1 MNRRNIYTLHGLHCV
16 GLCAWLLAGCSR
28 PAADNR
34 AALVCTS
41 LAVDNQVW
49 LAREPATVA
58 MKFTKM
64 QRGWYE
70 WLRGTAVLFWAD
82 ATGPTVWN
90 RPTAFGDFA
99 SSNVR
104 VVGDPHV
111 ENLGSFRA
119 SDGTM
124 FADWNDLDAN
134 GYAPYW
140 IDARRLALTIIAAVT
155 SATAAI
161 DTVLLADVSHAV
173 AAGYV
178 EQITAL
184 ANGAAPLVLGIG
196 VDPLFDKLLDKA
208 QRDGAALRRLNEI
221 APVVNAQRRIGF
233 GPQEPTADDGVV
245 ENELTG
251 MGAPAEAA
259 MATIIESWR
268 VTTVPPLSAAAATI
282 KGMRRRL
289 GAGVASYPALRYYVL
304 LEGPTAALDD
314 DLVVE
319 IKESRDGIFVAQPTT
334 FHPLPWQS
342 NGERVATGQRLAQG
356 YPNGDPLLGWAQLGP
371 QSYRVVSRTGFQRG
385 LNASDIADLLEK
397 GATGRTQLLRVANL
411 MGQVLARAHG
421 QAPTAAGV
429 PGYMAV
435 APLLI
440 GHAADFGDEVAA
452 FVAAYAPR
460 SRQDFLDASSNEL
473 TECAMRAK
481 GPLP

>member
-1 MNRRNIYTLHGLHCV
+1 MQYRHIDSLRVLGV
-16 GLCAWLLAGCSR
+16 CAILLGGCSH
-28 PAADNR
+28 PVADTR
-34 AALVCTS
+34 AALVCTA

-49 LAREPATVA
+49 LAREPATVV
-58 MKFTKM
+58 MKLTKM

-82 ATGPTVWN
+82 ATGPTMWN

-124 FADWNDLDAN
+124 FVDWNDLDAN

-140 IDARRLALTIIAAVT
+140 IDARRLALTIVAA
-155 SATAAI
+155 ATAPNAAL
-161 DTVLLADVSHAV
+161 DPVLLTDVSHAV

-184 ANGAAPLVLGIG
+184 ANGERPLVLGEG
-196 VDPLFDKLLDKA
+196 VDPLFDKLLEKA
-208 QRDGAALRRLNEI
+208 KRDGDALRRLNEV
-221 APVVNAQRRIGF
+221 APVVNGQRRMGF
-233 GPQEPTADDGVV
+233 GPLEPAGDDGVV
-245 ENELTG
+245 EHELTG
-251 MGAPAEAA
+251 MGAPAESA
-259 MATIIESWR
+259 MSAIIASWR
-268 VTTVPPLSAAAATI
+268 ATTVPQFSEAATKI

-304 LEGPTAALDD
+304 MEGPSAALDD
-314 DLVVE
+314 DLLAE

-342 NGERVATGQRLAQG
+342 NGERVATGQREVQG

-371 QSYRVVSRTGFQRG
+371 QSYRVVSRTGYQRG
-385 LNASDIADLLEK
+385 LNASDIFDMLEK
-397 GATGRTQLLRVANL
+397 GAAGRTQLIRVANL
-411 MGQVLARAHG
+411 MGQALARAHG
-421 QAPTAAGV
+421 QALTAAGV
-429 PGYMAV
+429 RGHV
-435 APLLI
+435 VIAPLLK
-440 GHAADFGDEVAA
+440 GQAVGFGDEVAA

-460 SRQDFLDASSNEL
+460 ARQDFFDASSNQL
-473 TECAMRAK
+473 TDCVMSAK